1 LSAHQETS
9 WAESPEVPHFYGAH
23 AVPGL
28 HPRLQD
34 LGRGAPF
41 ASAFYQR
48 IAMRYEDF
56 QALVDRE

>member
-1 LSAHQETS
+1 LATRIIELRGPSAIV
-9 WAESPEVPHFYGAH
+9 A
-23 AVPGL
+23 L
-28 HPRLQD
+28 LQD